1 MPNHGD
7 APHHLTT
14 LLARC
19 LIQPGES
26 ISVAE
31 LLAACGDR
39 AIGGLLLLL
48 AAPNI
53 LPLPPG
59 SASVMSIPIM
69 FMATQLILGR
79 QTLWL
84 PQRILN
90 HRFDRAQ
97 SHAVAARLLPWLAKL
112 ERLLKPRLSCLLG
125 GVQDRLIGFACLG
138 LALLMFLPIPLGNL
152 LPAMALTGFAL
163 GLMERDGLLVVFGW
177 LLTVTSIVVF
187 ATLFGSL
194 WLFLR
199 NMPLLIMGS

>member
-1 MPNHGD
+1 MPNHG
-7 APHHLTT
+7 HTSRYLTT

-19 LIQPGES
+19 LTQPGES

-31 LLAACGDR
+31 LLVVCGDR

-69 FMATQLILGR
+69 FMAVQLVFGQ

-84 PQRILN
+84 PQRVLN
-90 HRFDRAQ
+90 HRFDRSQ
-97 SHAVAARLLPWLAKL
+97 SYAVAARLLPWLAKL

-125 GVQDRLIGFACLG
+125 TVQDRLMGIACLG
-138 LALLMFLPIPLGNL
+138 LAVFMFLPIPLGNL
-152 LPAMALTGFAL
+152 LPAMALTAFAL
-163 GLMERDGLLVVFGW
+163 GLMERDGLLVLCGW
-177 LLTVTSIVVF
+177 LLTAACVVVF
-187 ATLFGSL
+187 GTLFGSL
-194 WLFLR
+194 WLFFINL
-199 NMPLLIMGS
+199 PTLTMGS

>member
-1 MPNHGD
+1 MPNHGNT
-7 APHHLTT
+7 PRHLTT

-19 LIQPGES
+19 LTQPGES

-31 LLAACGDR
+31 LVVACGDR

-69 FMATQLILGR
+69 FMAVQLVFGQ

-84 PQRILN
+84 PQRVLN
-90 HRFDRAQ
+90 HRFDRSQ

-125 GVQDRLIGFACLG
+125 VVQDRLMGIACLG
-138 LALLMFLPIPLGNL
+138 LAVFMFLPIPLGNL
-152 LPAMALTGFAL
+152 LPAMALTAFAL
-163 GLMERDGLLVVFGW
+163 GLMERDGLLVLFGW
-177 LLTVTSIVVF
+177 LLTAACVVVF
-187 ATLFGSL
+187 GTLFGSL
-194 WLFLR
+194 WLLFINLPTLT
-199 NMPLLIMGS
+199 MDS

>member
-1 MPNHGD
+1 MPNHGNT
-7 APHHLTT
+7 PRHLTT

-31 LLAACGDR
+31 LLAVCGDR

-69 FMATQLILGR
+69 FMAIQLVLGR

-84 PQRILN
+84 PRRVLD

-97 SHAVAARLLPWLAKL
+97 SHVVAARLLPWLAKL
-112 ERLLKPRLSCLLG
+112 ERLLKPRLSWLLG
-125 GVQDRLIGFACLG
+125 VVQDRLIGIACFG
-138 LALLMFLPIPLGNL
+138 LAVFMFLPIPLGNL
-152 LPAMALTGFAL
+152 LPAMALTAFAL
-163 GLMERDGLLVVFGW
+163 GLMERDGVLILLGW
-177 LLTVTSIVVF
+177 LLTTICVVVF
-187 ATLFGSL
+187 ATVFGSL
-194 WLFLR
+194 WLFVR
-199 NMPLLIMGS
+199 NLPMLIMGA